1 MFLTFWMTL
10 RLSAKIRVG
19 AEPFVGN
26 WYNIVMIASFVPV
39 QRAINLA
46 EYVQVEIS
54 YWPREI
60 QRTGI
65 LQTHPI
71 IQIVERCINLS

>member
-26 WYNIVMIASFVPV
+26 WYTEA
-39 QRAINLA
+39 A
-46 EYVQVEIS
+46 EY
-54 YWPREI
+54 
-60 QRTGI
+60 I
-65 LQTHPI
+65 L
-71 IQIVERCINLS
+71 